1 MFKSR
6 RRVANETEGKDLNE
20 VGYEYM
26 RHEESDGDGAATK
39 RMP

>member
-1 MFKSR
+1 MFKIR
-6 RRVANETEGKDLNE
+6 RRVVNETEGKDLNE

-26 RHEESDGDGAATK
+26 RHEKSDGDGAATE